1 MSTPPFSRDTY
12 NMITS
17 NLDTSAPKTKMYLLP
32 KWAHCPIISR
42 SATSFC
48 VHSQV
53 CFNAQRFLTS
63 HHWPA
68 LKRTEQL
75 CYVVSTVQFCIAVV
89 RSCTTRCD
97 GAHSSKSRPRKRLH
111 LDSCSNAS
119 WANKKEKKRQ
129 FVVPKK
135 SVTPVPQ
142 HCSVFSCQHTL
153 FIMVIAMTT
162 VGL

>member
-1 MSTPPFSRDTY
+1 M
-12 NMITS
+12 TS
-17 NLDTSAPKTKMYLLP
+17 NLDTSVPKTKMYLLP
-32 KWAHCPIISR
+32 KWAHCPIISG

-68 LKRTEQL
+68 LRRTEPL

-119 WANKKEKKRQ
+119 WANKERK
-129 FVVPKK
+129 
-135 SVTPVPQ
+135 VTPVWPIKKKSYASSWSPQIKKSITPVLQ

-153 FIMVIAMTT
+153 FTMVIAMTT
-162 VGL
+162 VRL